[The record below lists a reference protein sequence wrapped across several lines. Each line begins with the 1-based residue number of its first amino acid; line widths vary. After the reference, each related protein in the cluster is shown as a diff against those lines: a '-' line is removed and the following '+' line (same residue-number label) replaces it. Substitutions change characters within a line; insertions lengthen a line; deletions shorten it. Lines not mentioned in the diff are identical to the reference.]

1 VYPEISWLRDQ
12 GVHIWYDEGISGGRI
27 WRAEIGNAIKS
38 ASKMLL
44 YVSGASLS
52 SDHCSREINFALDEG
67 TEIVPIYLEDVEL
80 TVDLKLGLGRVQA
93 LMRRNNPRYRDQL
106 LGAATDIANDSSLTT
121 TAKHKTTVRRRWP
134 WVAGIV
140 ALAGIASLLWLMNS
154 RPPAD
159 TEDFTVRLGITPF
172 ASATPDTAGLEYEI
186 ERRLSASHGLLVK
199 VSSDENTT
207 EDYRL
212 TGDFHGSALR
222 VELRDR
228 HGVRVASWTTEVD
241 RDLAGMADSISR
253 SMLIKLGRRDEVVSR
268 FREQIDPGVF
278 RTYLSA
284 IALLRSSHSADA
296 LTRAENSFNEVLK
309 AEPGYAPAHAGL
321 CSTYLNLYT
330 ETLQEDQFHLAEKH
344 CHRAL
349 TLNAQSSAVYISLG
363 MLYRES
369 GQMASA
375 IDSFQQALSLAPYS
389 TDAMRGLADTFDR
402 SGSPEEAEHW
412 YRQAIQ
418 VEPSHWQNYQAL
430 GIHQFM
436 SGDFDSAIDSFKTAQ
451 TLAPQETG
459 PPNNI
464 GAAYFMA
471 GDFQQAVSHWR
482 RVAELEPSPQ
492 IYANLATSYFY
503 QRQFQQA
510 YNMYEKAHSAA
521 PDDYR
526 YLGHIGEVLRITDP
540 SAAHRFFEQA
550 LELANKKLDIDP
562 DHSLTLA
569 DMASYHAGLN
579 QRESALSLLNRALLN
594 DPADLDVL
602 YSAAV
607 CYSRLGETELTQTT
621 LKQLKQGGYDATLLA
636 ADANFDGLYS
646 DK

>member
-1 VYPEISWLRDQ
+1 
-12 GVHIWYDEGISGGRI
+12 
-27 WRAEIGNAIKS
+27 
-38 ASKMLL
+38 
-44 YVSGASLS
+44 
-52 SDHCSREINFALDEG
+52 
-67 TEIVPIYLEDVEL
+67 
-80 TVDLKLGLGRVQA
+80 
-93 LMRRNNPRYRDQL
+93 
-106 LGAATDIANDSSLTT
+106 
-121 TAKHKTTVRRRWP
+121 
-134 WVAGIV
+134 VAGFI
-140 ALAGIASLLWLMNS
+140 ALVGIASLLWLFNS
-154 RPPAD
+154 QTPAD
-159 TEDFTVRLGITPF
+159 KEDLTVRLGITPF
-172 ASATPDTAGLEYEI
+172 ASVTPEATGLEYEI
-186 ERRLSASHGLLVK
+186 ERRLSASHGLPVK
-199 VSSDENTT
+199 VSKDENAN

-212 TGDFHGSALR
+212 TGTFHGNALR

-228 HGVRVASWTTEVD
+228 HGVEVASWSAELD
-241 RDLAGMADSISR
+241 RDLAGVADSISR
-253 SMLIKLGRRDEVVSR
+253 SMLTKLGRRDEVVSR
-268 FREQIDPGVF
+268 FQEQIDPAAF

-284 IALLRSSHSADA
+284 VALLRSSHSADA
-296 LTRAENSFNEVLK
+296 LTRAENSFNEVLQ

-330 ETLQEDQFHLAEKH
+330 ESLQEDQFHLAEKH

-349 TLNAQSSAVYISLG
+349 TLNAQSSAVYTSLG

-369 GQMASA
+369 GQTASA
-375 IDSFQQALSLAPYS
+375 IDKFQQALSLAPYS

-402 SGSPEEAEHW
+402 SGSPEEAERW

-418 VEPSHWQNYQAL
+418 VEPSHWENYQAL

-436 SGDFDSAIDSFKTAQ
+436 SGDFGSAIDSFKTAQ
-451 TLAPQETG
+451 TLAPQEIG

-471 GDFQQAVSHWR
+471 GDFEQAVSHWQ

-510 YNMYEKAHSAA
+510 YKMYQKAHHAA

-526 YLGHIGEVLRITDP
+526 YLGHIGEVLHITDP
-540 SAAHRFFEQA
+540 GAADRFFEQA

-579 QRESALSLLNRALLN
+579 QRETALSLLSRALLN
-594 DPADLDVL
+594 APDDLDVL

-607 CYSRLGETELTQTT
+607 CYSRLGETELTRST
-621 LKQLKQGGYDATLLA
+621 LEQLKQGGYDATLLA